1 MVEVKSVSDDA
12 GLTADGEQV
21 SRYWQRYRQVLV
33 TNTRDFVMVGE
44 DADGQPVRLETFR
57 LADSAAEFAERLD
70 HPRAFATCGGRPS
83 LPN

>member
-1 MVEVKSVSDDA
+1 
-12 GLTADGEQV
+12 
-21 SRYWQRYRQVLV
+21 
-33 TNTRDFVMVGE
+33 MVGE